1 MNRENGF
8 TLTELLVAMVIAGVV
23 MAAVYSAYVS
33 QQKSYEITEEVSAIQ
48 QNLRAAM
55 FFLERDIRMAGY
67 DPSGTDNFG
76 FQNIVLNSQDTI
88 RVTWDEDEDGLSGA
102 TEYVFYKVED
112 NALKQD
118 GGDGNDDIIAED
130 ITEVTFEFLTGT
142 GNPTSVASDIRMVDI
157 TLTGV
162 KGGHRRDLTTRI
174 YCRNMGM

>member
-1 MNRENGF
+1 MKRENGF

-33 QQKSYEITEEVSAIQ
+33 QQKAYKITEEVSAIQ

-67 DPSGTDNFG
+67 DPTGTDLFG
-76 FQNIVLNSQDTI
+76 FQNISSPNQETI
-88 RVTWDEDEDGLSGA
+88 QVTWDEDEDGLSGA
-102 TEYVFYKVED
+102 TEYVLYKVED

-118 GGDGNDDIIAED
+118 GGDGNDDIIAEA
-130 ITEVTFEFLTGT
+130 ITGVTFAFLTGT
-142 GNPTSVASDIRMVDI
+142 GTPTFVASNIRMVDI
-157 TLTGV
+157 TLTGQ
-162 KGGHRRDLTTRI
+162 KGGHQRSLTSRI